1 MGHRSGTVAVVGRP
15 NVGKSTIINAL
26 VGQKVSIISDKPQT
40 TRNRLLGIATDPDWQ
55 IVFVDTPGIHKPK
68 HRLGRALNDV
78 AKQSMS
84 GVDALLMVV
93 DISRAPGPGDRMI
106 ADWTLQSDGE
116 IGITPRRIL
125 CLNKMDLLKAKDVE
139 ARYESYQAMFQPDE
153 IMMTSCTR
161 VQNLDLLTG
170 LLVASL
176 PEGEP
181 LYDDDSVTDQSVQF
195 LAAEMVREKLLHA
208 TREELPHAIST
219 YVESWEEED
228 GLVDISVV
236 ILVERDSQK
245 AIVIGKKGQM
255 LKKVGSL
262 ARIEIEEMIDCKVF
276 LSLFV
281 KVRTDW
287 RQNPRILKELGY
299 L

>member
-1 MGHRSGTVAVVGRP
+1 MGHKAGTVAVVGKP

-40 TRNRLLGIATDPDWQ
+40 TRNRVLGIATDQDWQ

-68 HRLGRALNDV
+68 HRLGQALNDV

-84 GVDALLMVV
+84 GVDALLIVV
-93 DISRAPGPGDRMI
+93 DISRAPSPADRMI

-116 IGITPRRIL
+116 LGTMPRRIL
-125 CLNKMDLLKAKDVE
+125 CLNKMDLLKPKDVE
-139 ARYESYQAMFQPDE
+139 ARYELYQQMFQPDE
-153 IMMTSCTR
+153 LMMTSCTR

-181 LYDDDSVTDQSVQF
+181 LYDDDSVTDQSVRF

-219 YVESWEEED
+219 YVESWDEED

-236 ILVERDSQK
+236 ILVERDGQK
-245 AIVIGKKGQM
+245 AIVIGKKGKM
-255 LKKVGSL
+255 LKEIGTL
-262 ARIEIEEMIDCKVF
+262 ARLEIEEMIDSKVF

-281 KVRTDW
+281 KVRADW